1 MDKQLIFDFKS
12 DISKITLPRALNNP
26 FGTQIPEIARVAAG
40 EFQILI
46 EAESEGWEYDY
57 RIQKGKMF
65 GVLVVQREDQTY
77 GYLGTNSG
85 RTPKDATCRQFVPS
99 IFDDAADDFF
109 IDKGMIALSE
119 ITGEIEKALDES
131 EIKTLKE
138 KRRQKSVA
146 LQEQLFSHYQFLNI
160 LGEEQNIV
168 EVFQNSSHGKPP
180 SAAGEC
186 AAPKLLQYAFEQGLK
201 PIALAEFWWGNSPK
215 NKERAHKV
223 FYPACKNK
231 CRPILEYMLND
242 TELYQQAAAQPE

>member
-12 DISKITLPRALNNP
+12 DTSKINLPRALNNP
-26 FGTQIPEIARVAAG
+26 FGTQIPEIARLAAL
-40 EFQILI
+40 EFQGLI
-46 EAESEGWEYDY
+46 DAAADGWEYDY
-57 RIQKGKMF
+57 RVQKGKMF

-77 GYLGTNSG
+77 GYLATNSG
-85 RTPKDATCRQFVPS
+85 RTPKDDTCRQFAPS
-99 IFDDAADDFF
+99 ILDDAADDYF
-109 IDKGMIALSE
+109 IDKGMVALSA
-119 ITGEIEKALDES
+119 ITREIEKALDES

-138 KRRQKSVA
+138 KRKQKSVA
-146 LQEQLFSHYQFLNI
+146 LQKQLFSHYQFLNI

-215 NKERAHKV
+215 NKERTHKV